1 MKSVLPLRALTLAS
15 VAAAAGWLIS
25 CRQESRP
32 PEPPVEVTAA
42 AEALPA
48 APTFASHIAP
58 IVFKNCAI
66 CHRPGEAGPF
76 SLLTFADVAK
86 RSKLIAEVTARRTMP
101 PWLPVAGHGSFVG
114 ERRLTATEIA
124 LFQRWHDQGA
134 PEGDSS
140 LTPSIPPFTDGWQ
153 LGPPDAVVTMPE
165 PFALPA
171 DGRDV
176 YRNFVLTVPPG
187 PARFVRG
194 VEFRPGNPRS
204 VHHASSMTKATRS
217 LSTTPPPARV
227 IPA

>member
-1 MKSVLPLRALTLAS
+1 MKSALTLRLRTLALAF

-32 PEPPVEVTAA
+32 PEAAAAAAA

-76 SLLTFADVAK
+76 SLLTFAEVAK

-140 LTPSIPPFTDGWQ
+140 LTPSIPPPW
-153 LGPPDAVVTMPE
+153 LNVSPPRGDAVRCHPMP
-165 PFALPA
+165 
-171 DGRDV
+171 
-176 YRNFVLTVPPG
+176 
-187 PARFVRG
+187 
-194 VEFRPGNPRS
+194 
-204 VHHASSMTKATRS
+204 
-217 LSTTPPPARV
+217 
-227 IPA
+227 